1 MKKGNLVHKFAGCN
15 TPQGY
20 ISFAEENLGRL
31 ERVFVLLGAPGCGK
45 SSMIKRVAKN
55 LQDRGYDVEL
65 WQEAVEPESAAGV
78 VIPQLGVAVV
88 DAGWQQKW
96 ALHNPGV
103 VEEICNLGS
112 CWQQNKLRR
121 NHREIKRLSAQIKAT
136 MQQETGL
143 LAVYGGEQVSY
154 AAADV
159 RLSEEELGA
168 VCSQLA
174 EEIFAEENL
183 QVRRFFAEVLT
194 ANGLQ
199 SYAQELSAACRRRFL
214 LTEQAAE
221 ILTHLADEVVRRG
234 HNVDL
239 YYSFWQPDKLCML
252 ILPQASVAVLAA
264 DLPDL
269 QPLYDDVLLRLP
281 QDNLTSTA
289 EAEEQTGVGDKEAA
303 DIDEIIVRM
312 KQEYHLREELAA
324 YYTAAMDFGQVDK
337 ISNEIL
343 SKIWQMAAEREC

>member
-1 MKKGNLVHKFAGCN
+1 M
-15 TPQGY
+15 
-20 ISFAEENLGRL
+20 
-31 ERVFVLLGAPGCGK
+31 
-45 SSMIKRVAKN
+45 
-55 LQDRGYDVEL
+55 
-65 WQEAVEPESAAGV
+65 
-78 VIPQLGVAVV
+78 
-88 DAGWQQKW
+88 
-96 ALHNPGV
+96 
-103 VEEICNLGS
+103 
-112 CWQQNKLRR
+112 
-121 NHREIKRLSAQIKAT
+121 
-136 MQQETGL
+136 
-143 LAVYGGEQVSY
+143 
-154 AAADV
+154 
-159 RLSEEELGA
+159 
-168 VCSQLA
+168 
-174 EEIFAEENL
+174 
-183 QVRRFFAEVLT
+183 
-194 ANGLQ
+194 
-199 SYAQELSAACRRRFL
+199 

>member
-1 MKKGNLVHKFAGCN
+1 MKKGNFVHKFAGCN

-55 LQDRGYDVEL
+55 MQERGYDVEL

-88 DAGWQQKW
+88 DAGWQQSW

-112 CWQQNKLRR
+112 CWQQDKLRR
-121 NHREIKRLSAQIKAT
+121 NHREIKRLSARIKAA
-136 MQQETGL
+136 MQQEAGL
-143 LAVYGGEQVSY
+143 LAVYGSEQVSY
-154 AAADV
+154 AAPDV
-159 RLSEEELGA
+159 RLSEEELGE
-168 VCSQLA
+168 VCGKLA

-199 SYAQELSAACRRRFL
+199 SCAQEVSAACRRRFL
-214 LTEQAAE
+214 LTGESAE
-221 ILTHLADEVVRRG
+221 ILARLADEVVRRG

-239 YYSFWQPDKLCML
+239 YYSFCQPDKLCML
-252 ILPQASVAVLAA
+252 ILPQISVAVLAA

-281 QDNLTSTA
+281 QEELESAA
-289 EAEEQTGVGDKEAA
+289 EAEGQAEAGA
-303 DIDEIIVRM
+303 DETAGIEDIIGRM
-312 KQEYHLREELAA
+312 KQAYHLREELAA

-337 ISNEIL
+337 MSNEIL